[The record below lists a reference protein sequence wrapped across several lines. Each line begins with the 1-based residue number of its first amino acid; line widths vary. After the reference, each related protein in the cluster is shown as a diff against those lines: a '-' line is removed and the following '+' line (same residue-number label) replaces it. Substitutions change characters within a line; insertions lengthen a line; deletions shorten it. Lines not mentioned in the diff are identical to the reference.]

1 MPETQK
7 SGAPHPLQAMRS
19 APAPLV
25 FAFFLILTLVLMVV
39 LLRVDRPLQTAAA
52 PKGIISF
59 EFAGSVQRAGEIVQS
74 WEGRPAP
81 FAGFSLGIDY
91 LYMVAYATTIAWAC
105 IWASRMVE
113 TRRWPFATLGILL
126 AWGQIMAA
134 GLDALENVALLI
146 LLLVRVAAPWPQVAW
161 IAAALKFALIL
172 AGLLYSVLGVGA
184 WLAGRTKQ
192 VGLAR

>member
-7 SGAPHPLQAMRS
+7 PRLRHPLQAVQLV
-19 APAPLV
+19 PAPLV

-39 LLRVDRPLQTAAA
+39 LLLVDRQLQTAAA

-59 EFAGSVQRAGEIVQS
+59 EFAGNVDRAGEIVQS
-74 WEGRPAP
+74 WQGAPAP

-91 LYMVAYATTIAWAC
+91 LYMVAYATTIGWAC
-105 IWASRMVE
+105 IWASRMLE
-113 TRRWPFATLGILL
+113 TRGWPFATLGILL
-126 AWGQIMAA
+126 AWGQMVAA

-146 LLLVRVAAPWPQVAW
+146 LLLVRIAAPWPQVAW
-161 IAAALKFALIL
+161 TAAALKFALIL
-172 AGLLYSVLGVGA
+172 AGLLYSVFGVGA